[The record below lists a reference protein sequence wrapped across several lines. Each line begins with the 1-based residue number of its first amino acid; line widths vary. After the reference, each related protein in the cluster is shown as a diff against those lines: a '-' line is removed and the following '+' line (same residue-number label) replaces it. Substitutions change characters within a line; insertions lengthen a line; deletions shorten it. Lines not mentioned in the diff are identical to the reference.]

1 MTGSKLPTASQT
13 AVDAF
18 LAKVRAAPAPVP
30 AASRGRLIFAL
41 DATLSRQPTWDEAA
55 RLQTEMFRETQSL
68 GGLDLQLVYYRGFQE
83 FFASPWLAESDAL
96 LRHMTGVACR
106 GGQTQIERVLAHA
119 VEQAKA
125 RRVAALV
132 FVGDAFEENADRVCQ
147 RAGELGLLGV
157 PVFVFHE
164 GGLPQPAEIFQE
176 IARLSKGAYCPFDAG
191 SARQLRDLL
200 SAVAVYAAGGRAA
213 LEDHARK
220 AGGAARLLT
229 HRLG

>member
-1 MTGSKLPTASQT
+1 MSGSKLPTAGQA

-18 LAKVRAAPAPVP
+18 LAKVRASPSPVP
-30 AASRGRLIFAL
+30 SAARGRLIFAL

-55 RLQTEMFRETQSL
+55 RLQAEMFRETQAL
-68 GGLDLQLVYYRGFQE
+68 GGLDLQLVYYRGFLE
-83 FFASPWLAESDAL
+83 FFASPWLAESEAL
-96 LRHMTGVACR
+96 LRHMTGVECR

-119 VEQAKA
+119 VEEAKA

-132 FVGDAFEENADRVCQ
+132 LVGDAFEENADAACGK
-147 RAGELGLLGV
+147 AGELGLLGV
-157 PVFVFHE
+157 PAFVFHE
-164 GGLPQPAEIFQE
+164 GGGERPARVFQE

-191 SARQLRDLL
+191 SAKQLRELL

-213 LEDHARK
+213 LEHHARK

>member
-1 MTGSKLPTASQT
+1 MTGSKLPTTGQA

-18 LAKVRAAPAPVP
+18 LAKVRAAPQPVP
-30 AASRGRLIFAL
+30 STARGRLIFAL

-55 RLQTEMFRETQSL
+55 RLQADMFRETQSL

-83 FFASPWLAESDAL
+83 FFASPWLAESGAL
-96 LRHMTGVACR
+96 LGHMTGVDCR

-119 VEQAKA
+119 VDQAKA

-164 GGLPQPAEIFQE
+164 GGQPQPANVFQE

-191 SARQLRDLL
+191 SARQLRELL
-200 SAVAVYAAGGRAA
+200 SAVAVYAAGGRVA

>member
-1 MTGSKLPTASQT
+1 MSGSKLPTSGQA

-30 AASRGRLIFAL
+30 AARRGRLIFAL
-41 DATLSRQPTWDEAA
+41 DATLSRQPTWDQATQ
-55 RLQTEMFRETQSL
+55 LQAEMFREAEKL
-68 GGLDLQLVYYRGFQE
+68 GGLDLQLVYYRGFHD
-83 FFASPWLAESDAL
+83 FFASPWLAETAAL
-96 LRHMTGVACR
+96 LRHMSGVECQ

-119 VEQAKA
+119 VEEA
-125 RRVAALV
+125 RSRRIAALV
-132 FVGDAFEENADRVCQ
+132 FVGDAFEEDAETTCRK
-147 RAGELGLLGV
+147 AGELGLLGV

-164 GGLPQPAEIFQE
+164 GGGEGPARVFRE

-191 SARQLRDLL
+191 SAKQLRELL

-213 LEDHARK
+213 LENHARK
-220 AGGAARLLT
+220 TGGAALLLT

>member
-1 MTGSKLPTASQT
+1 MSGSKLPTAGQA

-18 LAKVRAAPAPVP
+18 LAKVRAAPRPVP
-30 AASRGRLIFAL
+30 ASHRGRLIFAL

-55 RLQTEMFRETQSL
+55 RVQAEMFRETQAL
-68 GGLDLQLVYYRGFQE
+68 GGLDLQLVYYRGFAD
-83 FFASPWLAESDAL
+83 FFASPWLAESAAL
-96 LRHMTGVACR
+96 LTHMSGVDCQ

-119 VEQAKA
+119 VEEAKT

-132 FVGDAFEENADRVCQ
+132 FVGDAFEENADQVC
-147 RAGELGLLGV
+147 RKAGELGLLGV

-164 GGLPQPAEIFQE
+164 GGGEQPARVFQE

-191 SARQLRDLL
+191 SAMQPRELL
-200 SAVAVYAAGGRAA
+200 SAVAVFAAGGRAA
-213 LEDHARK
+213 LESHARK
-220 AGGAARLLT
+220 AGGSARLLT